1 MIRTSLK
8 YPDTSS
14 QNMDGAQQSHWWT
27 FRPIKLYLRFI
38 ENLQRQSHEILVK
51 RISEERIALRENRS
65 EAVIARRPA
74 NEEASAYAAKRE
86 EILMKRKSILIVD
99 DEKNIRLTLSQALEV
114 LEVDIDMAENG
125 EEALAKLKEKE
136 FSLILLDLR
145 MPGISGMEVLRQV
158 REIRPDILVIIITA
172 HGTVESAI
180 EAMKLGACDFLQ
192 KPFVPDEIR
201 ELVSRVMDREK
212 IDEQKTLDYDSS
224 IELAKRSINKRNLNA
239 AIEHIR
245 KAISFDPGRPEG
257 FNLFGIVIEMR
268 GDSLEAQ
275 KNYRAALSLD
285 PSYKPALENLSRSTA
300 WQPRQKGHAFLGLK
314 E

>member
-1 MIRTSLK
+1 MIRIRLK
-8 YPDTSS
+8 CPDPSS
-14 QNMDGAQQSHWWT
+14 QNTDRARQSHWWT
-27 FRPIKLYLRFI
+27 FRPMKLCLRFI

-51 RISEERIALRENRS
+51 RVSEERIALRESRS
-65 EAVIARRPA
+65 EVVIARRPT
-74 NEEASAYAAKRE
+74 NEEASAYASKRE
-86 EILMKRKSILIVD
+86 EILMKSKSILIVD

-201 ELVSRVMDREK
+201 ELVSRVMDRGK

-224 IELAKRSINKRNLNA
+224 IELAKRSINHRNLNA

-245 KAISFDPGRPEG
+245 KAISFDPSRPEG
-257 FNLFGIVIEMR
+257 FNLFGILMEMR
-268 GDSLEAQ
+268 GDRLEAQ

-285 PSYKPALENLSRSTA
+285 PSYKPALENLSRSA
-300 WQPRQKGHAFLGLK
+300 SWQPRQKGRAFFGLK